1 MRGVPREPK
10 GRKLTIHVEAGG
22 AVGASAEVTSS
33 TAKPGA
39 KPSASASAK
48 AQVKAT
54 ITAIDKGKGTAMLK
68 GPEGNEFEV
77 TPLHPENLD
86 KVKVGDVV
94 VFTYSQAVAASVEKA
109 LASK

>member
-1 MRGVPREPK
+1 
-10 GRKLTIHVEAGG
+10 
-22 AVGASAEVTSS
+22 
-33 TAKPGA
+33 
-39 KPSASASAK
+39 
-48 AQVKAT
+48 
-54 ITAIDKGKGTAMLK
+54 MLK